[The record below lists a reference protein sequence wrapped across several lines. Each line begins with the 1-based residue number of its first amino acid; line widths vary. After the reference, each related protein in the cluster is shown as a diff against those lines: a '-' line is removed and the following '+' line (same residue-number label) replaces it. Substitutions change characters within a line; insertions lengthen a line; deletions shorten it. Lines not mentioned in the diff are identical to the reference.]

1 MSDSPAFRASCRL
14 LGCLL
19 LALAT
24 SAARQ
29 AEPGAAHG
37 IDIAAMDRSV
47 RPGDNFF
54 QYCNGEWIKRT
65 EIPPDRPGVSVFST
79 LQDLSLKRTSALI
92 EDAVKSSPPAGSGK
106 RKIADLY
113 HSYIDEAGIEAK
125 ALEPLKPHLETITAI
140 HDKKELAHAF
150 GESLRADVDPLNNTN
165 FHTANLFGL
174 WVAPDFN
181 APEHYTAYLLQG
193 GIELPDREYY
203 LNDSEHMRQLRDQY
217 RKHVATM
224 LRLVGFSDPDPR
236 AAKIIEL
243 ERAISEKHWT
253 LDANQDVHKANNPWK
268 QSDFATKAPG
278 LDWNEF
284 FRGAGLSGQEDY
296 IVWQPS
302 AFTGEAALVESTP
315 LETWKDWLSY
325 HLIEDYAPVLPK
337 ALADERYAF
346 FGAILSGTP
355 QQRPRW
361 QRAIFVVDGTLG
373 DELGKLY
380 AAKYFPPEAKARAQ
394 AMVANIVAAFRK
406 RVEALTWMTPA
417 TKAQALDKLSKLYV
431 GIGYPESW
439 RDYSGLEIGPDDSFG
454 NLWRSSLFEYHRET
468 SRLGKPIDRHE
479 WSMTPQTVNAVN
491 LPLQNALNFPAAILE
506 PPFFDAKAPDAVNY
520 GAIGAIIGHE
530 VSHTFDSEGSAFDAQ
545 GGLRNWWTAAD
556 LEHFNAATAKLAAQY
571 DTYKPFPDLS
581 LNGKQTLAE
590 NIADLG
596 GLAAAYDG
604 YHATLKG
611 KTAPVQAGFSGDQQF
626 FIAYGQAH
634 RATMREAALRR
645 QVMTDEH
652 SPSEYRTA
660 TVRNLDPWYSSFQV
674 QPGEK
679 LFLAPDERVRIW

>member
-1 MSDSPAFRASCRL
+1 MKSYSPILRFV
-14 LGCLL
+14 GCLL
-19 LALAT
+19 LGLT
-24 SAARQ
+24 SSTAQQSR
-29 AEPGAAHG
+29 PGGHG

-47 RPGDNFF
+47 KPGDSFF
-54 QYCNGEWIKRT
+54 HYCNGAWLKRT
-65 EIPPDRPGVSVFST
+65 EIPPDRPGVGVFSA
-79 LQDLSLKRTSALI
+79 LQDLSLKRSSALI
-92 EDAVKSSPPAGSGK
+92 EEATKSSAPEGSGE

-125 ALEPLKPHLETITAI
+125 GLDPLRPHLQTIATI
-140 HDKKELAHAF
+140 HDKKELAHAL

-193 GIELPDREYY
+193 GIGLPDREYY
-203 LNDSEHMRQLRDQY
+203 LNDGEHMRKLREQY
-217 RKHVATM
+217 QTHVATM
-224 LRLVGFSDPDPR
+224 LKLAGFPDPATR
-236 AAKIIEL
+236 AANIVAL
-243 ERAISEKHWT
+243 EHAIAEKHWT
-253 LDANQDVHKANNPWK
+253 LDADQDVHKANNPWK

-278 LDWNEF
+278 LDWDEF
-284 FRGAGLSGQEDY
+284 FRGAGLSGQEDF

-325 HLIEDYAPVLPK
+325 HLIEDYAGVLPK

-361 QRAIFVVDGTLG
+361 QRAIFVVNGTLG

-380 AAKYFPPEAKARAQ
+380 AAKYFPPAAKARAQ
-394 AMVANIVAAFRK
+394 AMVANIVATFRK
-406 RVEALTWMTPA
+406 RVEALTWMTAA
-417 TKAQALDKLSKLYV
+417 TKAQALDKLGKLYV

-439 RDYSGLEIGPDDSFG
+439 HDYAGLEIRADDIFG
-454 NLWRSSLFEYHRET
+454 NLWRSGLFEYHRQT
-468 SRLGKPIDRHE
+468 SRLDKPIDRHE

-545 GGLRNWWTAAD
+545 GGLRNWWTPAD

-604 YHATLKG
+604 YHAALNG
-611 KTAPVQAGFSGDQQF
+611 KTAPVQDGFSGDQQF
-626 FIAYGQAH
+626 FIAFGQAH
-634 RATMREAALRR
+634 RAKVREAALRR

-674 QPGEK
+674 QAGEK
-679 LFLAPDERVRIW
+679 LYLAPDERVRIW

>member
-1 MSDSPAFRASCRL
+1 MMSDSPVFRATGQL

-24 SAARQ
+24 SSAGQ
-29 AEPGAAHG
+29 TEPGGPHG

-54 QYCNGEWIKRT
+54 QYSNGGWLKRT
-65 EIPPDRPGVSVFST
+65 EIPPDRAGVSVFSI

-92 EDAVKSSPPAGSGK
+92 EEATKSSAPAGSGK

-113 HSYIDEAGIEAK
+113 HSYTDEAGIEARGL
-125 ALEPLKPHLETITAI
+125 APLKPHLETITAI
-140 HDKKELAHAF
+140 HDKKELAHAL

-165 FHTANLFGL
+165 FQTANLFGL

-217 RKHVATM
+217 QKHVATM
-224 LRLVGFSDPDPR
+224 LKLAGFSDPDPR
-236 AAKIIEL
+236 ATKIIEL
-243 ERAISEKHWT
+243 EHAIAEKHWT
-253 LDANQDVHKANNPWK
+253 LDANQDVHRANNPWK
-268 QSDFATKAPG
+268 QSDFRAKAPG

-284 FRGAGLSGQEDY
+284 FRGAGLTGQDDY

-325 HLIEDYAPVLPK
+325 HLIEDYAGVLPK
-337 ALADERYAF
+337 ALADERFAF

-361 QRAIFVVDGTLG
+361 QRGIFVVNGNLG
-373 DELGKLY
+373 DEVGKLY
-380 AAKYFPPEAKARAQ
+380 AAKYFPPEAKSRAQ

-417 TKAQALDKLSKLYV
+417 TKAEALDKLGKLYV

-439 RDYSGLEIGPDDSFG
+439 RDYSGLEIRPDDIFG
-454 NLWRSSLFEYHRET
+454 NLWRSGLFEYHRQT
-468 SRLGKPIDRHE
+468 SRLGKPINRHE

-545 GGLRNWWTAAD
+545 GGLRNWWTPAD
-556 LEHFNAATAKLAAQY
+556 LEHFNAATAQLAAQY

-590 NIADLG
+590 NIADLA

-604 YHATLKG
+604 FHASLKG
-611 KTAPVQAGFSGDQQF
+611 KAAAMQDGLTGDQQF
-626 FIAYGQAH
+626 FIAFGQIWGDKV
-634 RATMREAALRR
+634 REAALRQ
-645 QVMTDEH
+645 QVMTDSHAPAEFR
-652 SPSEYRTA
+652 SAP
-660 TVRNLDPWYSSFQV
+660 VRNIDAWY
-674 QPGEK
+674 P
-679 LFLAPDERVRIW
+679 

>member
-1 MSDSPAFRASCRL
+1 MSDSPVFRASCLL
-14 LGCLL
+14 LGCL
-19 LALAT
+19 ALAFAT
-24 SAARQ
+24 SSAWQ
-29 AEPGAAHG
+29 TEPGAPHG
-37 IDIAAMDRSV
+37 IDIAGMDRSV
-47 RPGDNFF
+47 RPGDDFF
-54 QYCNGEWIKRT
+54 QYSNGGWLKRT
-65 EIPPDRPGVSVFST
+65 EIPSDRPGVSVFST

-92 EDAVKSSPPAGSGK
+92 EEAAKSGAPAGSGK

-125 ALEPLKPHLETITAI
+125 ALSPLKPHLETITAI
-140 HDKKELAHAF
+140 HDKKELAHAL

-181 APEHYTAYLLQG
+181 APEHYTAYLMQG
-193 GIELPDREYY
+193 GIVLPDREYY
-203 LNDSEHMRQLRDQY
+203 LNHSEPMRQLRDQY
-217 RKHVATM
+217 QKHVATM
-224 LRLVGFSDPDPR
+224 LKLAGFSDPDPR
-236 AAKIIEL
+236 AAKIIDL
-243 ERAISEKHWT
+243 EHAISEKHWT

-284 FRGAGLSGQEDY
+284 FRGAGLSEQKDY

-325 HLIEDYAPVLPK
+325 HLIEDYAGVLPK

-361 QRAIFVVDGTLG
+361 QRAILVVNGNLG

-380 AAKYFPPEAKARAQ
+380 AARYFPPEAKVRAQ

-406 RVEALTWMTPA
+406 RVETLAWMTPA
-417 TKAQALDKLSKLYV
+417 TKAEALDKLSKLYV

-439 RDYSGLEIGPDDSFG
+439 RDYSGLEIRPDDIFG
-454 NLWRSSLFEYHRET
+454 NLWRSGLFEYHRQT
-468 SRLGKPIDRHE
+468 SRLGKPISRHE

-545 GGLRNWWTAAD
+545 GGLRNWWTPAD
-556 LEHFNAATAKLAAQY
+556 LEHFNRATAKLAAQY
-571 DTYKPFPDLS
+571 DAYQPFPDLS

-604 YHATLKG
+604 YHAALDG
-611 KTAPVQAGFSGDQQF
+611 KTAPVQDGFSGDQQF

-634 RATMREAALRR
+634 RAKMREAALRR

-660 TVRNLDPWYSSFQV
+660 TVRNLDPWYPSFQV

-679 LFLAPDERVRIW
+679 LYLFPDERVRIW

>member
-1 MSDSPAFRASCRL
+1 MKSYSPVLRASYL
-14 LGCLL
+14 FLGCLL
-19 LALAT
+19 LALNSSRAQRT
-24 SAARQ
+24 ES
-29 AEPGAAHG
+29 GVHG
-37 IDIAAMDRSV
+37 IDIAAMDHSV
-47 RPGDNFF
+47 KPGDNFF
-54 QYCNGEWIKRT
+54 QYTNGTWLKHT
-65 EIPPDRPGVSVFST
+65 EIPPDRPGVGVFST

-92 EDAVKSSPPAGSGK
+92 DEAAKSNAPARSGK

-113 HSYIDEAGIEAK
+113 HSYIDEAGIEGK
-125 ALEPLKPHLETITAI
+125 GLEPLKPHLQAI
-140 HDKKELAHAF
+140 AAIRDKKELAHAI
-150 GESLRADVDPLNNTN
+150 GESLRADVDPLNNTH

-181 APEHYTAYLLQG
+181 APEDYTAYLLQG
-193 GIELPDREYY
+193 GIQLPDREYY
-203 LNDSEHMRQLRDQY
+203 LNQGEHMRKLREQY
-217 RKHVATM
+217 QAHVATM
-224 LRLVGFSDPDPR
+224 LKLAGFSDPDAR
-236 AAKIIEL
+236 SAKIVEL
-243 ERAISEKHWT
+243 ERAIAEKHWT
-253 LDANQDVHKANNPWK
+253 LDADQDIHKVNNPWK
-268 QSDFATKAPG
+268 QSDFQVKAPG

-284 FRGAGLSGQEDY
+284 FLGAGLSGQADF

-302 AFTGEAALVESTP
+302 AFTGEAALVASTP

-325 HLIEDYAPVLPK
+325 HLIEDYAGVLPK
-337 ALADERYAF
+337 TLAEQSYAF

-361 QRAIFVVDGTLG
+361 QRAIFVVNGTLG
-373 DELGKLY
+373 DEVGKLY
-380 AAKYFPPEAKARAQ
+380 AAKYFPPEAKTRAQ

-406 RVEALTWMTPA
+406 RLETLTWMTPP

-431 GIGYPESW
+431 GIGYPETW
-439 RDYSGLEIGPDDSFG
+439 RDYSGLEIRPDDIFG
-454 NLWRSSLFEYHRET
+454 NLWRSGLFEYHWQT
-468 SRLGKPIDRHE
+468 SRLGRPIDRHE

-520 GAIGAIIGHE
+520 GAIGSIIGHE

-545 GGLRNWWTAAD
+545 GGLRNWWTSAD
-556 LEHFNAATAKLAAQY
+556 LEHFNRATAKLAAQY
-571 DTYKPFPDLS
+571 DAYQPFPDLS

-604 YHATLKG
+604 YQAALGG
-611 KTAPVQAGFSGDQQF
+611 KTAPVEHGFSGDQQF

-634 RATMREAALRR
+634 RSKMREAALRR

-679 LFLAPDERVRIW
+679 LYLAPDERVRIW